1 VVKTLLENSET
12 YNINLENYSLLGDS
26 AGGDL
31 TLWVAVELAKL
42 MKSGHNSGIN
52 ENGFRFNWPRPV
64 MASSLYPCAHNF
76 IYDYFPSLRMDKG
89 VRLLKKNFLTS
100 RSMYLVG
107 LNGHNIQL
115 QRAMKRNWH
124 LADEIRNDAEIM
136 DTVHEKWLPKIYGEI
151 RNPQELDEN
160 DFDQVELEY
169 EEIVNLRD
177 TFTDFIR
184 DSVLTKEKVEL
195 LRDYG
200 PEKLLI
206 VAGQYDFARDSD
218 VIMARRLKAYGVQ
231 TELVVVEKA
240 YHATL
245 VKHLGRI

>member
-1 VVKTLLENSET
+1 
-12 YNINLENYSLLGDS
+12 
-26 AGGDL
+26 
-31 TLWVAVELAKL
+31 
-42 MKSGHNSGIN
+42 
-52 ENGFRFNWPRPV
+52 
-64 MASSLYPCAHNF
+64 
-76 IYDYFPSLRMDKG
+76 MDKG

-151 RNPQELDEN
+151 RGPRELDEN

-177 TFTDFIR
+177 TFTHLIR

-218 VIMARRLKAYGVQ
+218 VITARRLKAYGVQ
-231 TELVVVEKA
+231 TDLVVVEKA

-245 VKHLGRI
+245 VKYLGESDGWVACVICGR